1 MVLPDPN
8 NRAHSDWD
16 TRVAAWS
23 SVANAFA
30 PGMFPVL
37 VIDRTHP
44 QTRTASA
51 GSAKLSADITGGVR
65 ATSMR
70 RPDENLSRLQR

>member
-44 QTRTASA
+44 QTRR
-51 GSAKLSADITGGVR
+51 LV
-65 ATSMR
+65 
-70 RPDENLSRLQR
+70 PDQQSCQRI